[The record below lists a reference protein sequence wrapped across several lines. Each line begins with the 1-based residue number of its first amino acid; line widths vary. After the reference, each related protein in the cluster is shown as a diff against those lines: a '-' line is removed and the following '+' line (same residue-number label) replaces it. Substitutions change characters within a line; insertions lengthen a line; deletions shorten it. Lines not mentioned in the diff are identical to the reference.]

1 MIYSIFKPRP
11 IKGVDYHQETIKQY
25 VSVPP
30 YTKNKDGSFLNDTPY
45 YKLVRVADK
54 NVQEY
59 IQSFKDETDLST
71 IIKRLTI
78 NGQMPTLQDFINN
91 NTFGDV
97 SNFDRNAVDPVKAL
111 NDQVKALQNEVLQTK
126 EKLKA
131 ANNDELAKKIVKA
144 INDTF
149 GITDPDVNPGSNEK
163 EVKTNE

>member
-1 MIYSIFKPRP
+1 MIYSIFNPRP
-11 IKGVDYHQETIKQY
+11 IKKVDYHQETIAQY

-30 YTKNKDGSFLNDTPY
+30 YTKDKKGELINETSY
-45 YKLVRVADK
+45 YCLVRVADK

-78 NGQMPTLQDFINN
+78 NNQMPTLADFINN

-97 SNFDRNAVDPVKAL
+97 SNFDRNAVDPVQAL
-111 NDQVKALQNEVLQTK
+111 NDQIASLQKEVLETK

-131 ANNDELAKKIVKA
+131 ANNDELAKKIVAA
-144 INDTF
+144 INKTF
-149 GITDPDVNPGSNEK
+149 GISDPIQSEPTKE
-163 EVKTNE
+163 EVKPNE